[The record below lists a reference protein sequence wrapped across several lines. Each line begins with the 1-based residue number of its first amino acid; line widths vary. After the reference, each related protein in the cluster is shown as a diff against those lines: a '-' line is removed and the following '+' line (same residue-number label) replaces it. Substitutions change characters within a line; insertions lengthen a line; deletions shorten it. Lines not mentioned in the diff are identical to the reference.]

1 MSIDFLKAIERE
13 SLPQE
18 IRGEEDVDKLRVLH
32 AAGMVEMEWIAQEAL
47 AVRVLAVTGL
57 GRASILADT
66 AHRVLQKRKTEPSSA
81 WADLE

>member
-1 MSIDFLKAIERE
+1 MTIDYLKEITQESFPLEVRE
-13 SLPQE
+13 E
-18 IRGEEDVDKLRVLH
+18 ACVDKLRVLH
-32 AAGMVEMEWIAQEAL
+32 AAGMVEMEWIAGDAA

-66 AHRVLQKRKTEPSSA
+66 ARRVLQKRKAEPSSA